1 MRIGIVRPAKGYA
14 RSMDVYA
21 EGLVA
26 GLRAVR
32 PQWHIEEYA
41 PTLPRGGSLASGVG
55 KYVERFCRFPLAVS
69 RTSADLYHIIDHS
82 DAHITRWFRRTR
94 RPVVVTCHD
103 LVNFV
108 DPENLRRESRIPA
121 LSGLSWRFSV
131 RSMRRAA
138 HVIAVSQSTA
148 SDTARFLDIPPAM
161 VSVIS
166 SGVSPAFR
174 QLSVAEV
181 QGFRESRGVPTDT
194 VCILNVGVVH
204 KRKNIPA
211 VLCVVKGLRDRG
223 VRVRLWK
230 AGSDFDHEQRVY
242 IRDNGLNE
250 CVDFAGTPDIHELVR
265 LYNAADVLLSPS
277 LYEGFGLTVVEAMA
291 CGTPVI
297 ASNTYSLPEI
307 TGDAAILTDPHDT
320 ESMVEAVCLL
330 RGNAEY
336 RQRLIGRGITQAK
349 LFSWTETAERTA
361 AVYER
366 VIEERRCR
374 RN

>member
-1 MRIGIVRPAKGYA
+1 
-14 RSMDVYA
+14 
-21 EGLVA
+21 
-26 GLRAVR
+26 
-32 PQWHIEEYA
+32 
-41 PTLPRGGSLASGVG
+41 
-55 KYVERFCRFPLAVS
+55 
-69 RTSADLYHIIDHS
+69 
-82 DAHITRWFRRTR
+82 
-94 RPVVVTCHD
+94 
-103 LVNFV
+103 
-108 DPENLRRESRIPA
+108 
-121 LSGLSWRFSV
+121 
-131 RSMRRAA
+131 
-138 HVIAVSQSTA
+138 
-148 SDTARFLDIPPAM
+148 
-161 VSVIS
+161 
-166 SGVSPAFR
+166 
-174 QLSVAEV
+174 
-181 QGFRESRGVPTDT
+181 
-194 VCILNVGVVH
+194 
-204 KRKNIPA
+204 
-211 VLCVVKGLRDRG
+211 
-223 VRVRLWK
+223 
-230 AGSDFDHEQRVY
+230 VY

-297 ASNTYSLPEI
+297 ASNTSSLPEI